1 MTTLIK
7 EVYEAFKEAG
17 VSEEKAAAA
26 AGAIE
31 RFDEG
36 RFVRIEHD
44 IAEVKADIAE
54 LKADVAELKRDV
66 ADLKAE
72 LRLIKWMLGFT
83 LALVSAV
90 LLKLVLT

>member
-7 EVYEAFKEAG
+7 ELYEALKEAG
-17 VSEEKAAAA
+17 ASEEKAAAA

-36 RFVRIEHD
+36 RFVRIER
-44 IAEVKADIAE
+44 DIAE

-66 ADLKAE
+66 AE
-72 LRLIKWMLGFT
+72 LRADVRLLKWMFGFN
-83 LALVSAV
+83 LALTSAI
-90 LLKLVLT
+90 LLKLILA

>member
-36 RFVRIEHD
+36 RFVRIER
-44 IAEVKADIAE
+44 DIAE